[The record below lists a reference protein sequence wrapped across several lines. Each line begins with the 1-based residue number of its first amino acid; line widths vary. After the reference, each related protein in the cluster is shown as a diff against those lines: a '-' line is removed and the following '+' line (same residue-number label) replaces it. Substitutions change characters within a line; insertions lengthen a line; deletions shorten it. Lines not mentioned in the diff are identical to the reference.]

1 MWTNGPI
8 IGSSRALVAV
18 GVPVA
23 AEVAASRRAD
33 LVAHGMPAPHARD
46 DADEPTI
53 GAIDLAMDR
62 IRRTSFIQSLF
73 TAAVASIATLAGCVR
88 REPAPEHSTQ
98 SMMDRMSSMM
108 GGGMMNVSQ
117 SDMRAYMEMFDHHTE
132 IRRHVE
138 ELPDGI
144 RTVTESD
151 NPRIAGLLHAHVSD
165 MYRHVET
172 RQEVRCMSDS
182 LPTMF
187 RNASRYRR
195 RLEFTRKG
203 VAVVETSSDPIV
215 LAAISRHANEIS
227 GFVREGMPAM
237 MRGMMQQ

>member
-1 MWTNGPI
+1 M
-8 IGSSRALVAV
+8 
-18 GVPVA
+18 A
-23 AEVAASRRAD
+23 AGRQAD
-33 LVAHGMPAPHARD
+33 HIAHGLPAPQARD

-53 GAIDLAMDR
+53 GPIGIAMGR
-62 IRRTSFIQSLF
+62 MGRTSFIQSLF
-73 TAAVASIATLAGCVR
+73 TAAVTGIATLAGCVR
-88 REPAPEHSTQ
+88 RERAPEDSTQ
-98 SMMDRMSSMM
+98 NMMDRMPSMM

-117 SDMRAYMEMFDHHTE
+117 SDMRAYMDMFDHHTE

-165 MYRHVET
+165 MYRHVEA

-195 RLEFTRKG
+195 RLVFTQKG
-203 VAVVETSSDPIV
+203 VAVVETSSDPMV
-215 LAAISRHANEIS
+215 LAAIRGHADEVS